1 MSGFD
6 VRSGEANRW
15 WQQNSILG
23 VLLNRLMLLFV
34 FGPIGLVLTN
44 RYSLSLVVFA
54 FMIPYGFLVRYLAMR
69 AVRSHLALNPD
80 DAEEFESHGIIAS

>member
-15 WQQNSILG
+15 WQQNSIVG
-23 VLLNRLMLLFV
+23 VLLNRLMLLFIFVPIALV
-34 FGPIGLVLTN
+34 FIN
-44 RYSLSLVVFA
+44 RYSLSLIVFA

-69 AVRSHLALNPD
+69 AVRFHLALHPD
-80 DAEEFESHGIIAS
+80 AAEEFESQGIIAS

>member
-15 WQQNSILG
+15 WQQNSVLG
-23 VLLNRLMLLFV
+23 VLLNRLMLLFIFVPIALV
-34 FGPIGLVLTN
+34 FTN
-44 RYSLSLVVFA
+44 RYSLSAVVFV

-69 AVRSHLALNPD
+69 AVRGHLMLHPEAV
-80 DAEEFESHGIIAS
+80 EEFESQGIISS